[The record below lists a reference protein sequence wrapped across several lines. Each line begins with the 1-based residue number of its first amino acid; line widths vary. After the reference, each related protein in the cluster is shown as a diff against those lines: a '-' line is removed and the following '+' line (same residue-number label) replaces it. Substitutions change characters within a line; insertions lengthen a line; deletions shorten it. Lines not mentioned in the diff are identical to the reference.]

1 VTTAPA
7 LTVARVVLD
16 SPLPQLDRL
25 LDYRIP
31 PTLVDEVFEGSLVHV
46 PLRSGGR
53 QTLAYVVE
61 ISSASDYAGRLSDVS
76 DVVSSVSVLPRR
88 LYDLARTVA
97 DRQAGT
103 AADVLRLA
111 LPRRYV
117 RAEKLF
123 AARATETPVA
133 VEPGEV
139 VGVDQHAAPDARL
152 AVTVPM
158 SQRQNSRQQATTAWS
173 MTMTQLAR
181 NAVASGASAI
191 LVVPDFRDIARVV
204 ADLEADGLADVI
216 CRLDAEVEPAVRWVN
231 FLRCVRGDAV
241 VVVGSRS
248 AAYAPVARL
257 GAFVVWDDGDPVLD
271 EPMAPYAHPRDIAL
285 LRHQQEGGILAFLFL
300 SPSAHVTRLIDIDW
314 LALVDLS
321 ERPGPK
327 VIPLDEESTGGANR
341 IPAVAWQWAANALTY
356 APVLIQVPRPGFSQ
370 LSVCASCRERAQ
382 CSACSGP
389 LRRANRGAVPDCR
402 WCGRLA
408 TDITCV
414 SCGAHEVADVAPGS
428 TWTADIIGKSF
439 PNVPIVVSDGERI
452 VTSIAPTP
460 QIVVA
465 TPGAEPFCPGGYS
478 TVIILDADRQLYSDK
493 MRVVENALRLWAHAI
508 ACCGARGRVFVQ
520 GAGVRL
526 GGVLGSRAW
535 LDYMRTEVVQRSELH
550 LPPASR
556 MAHISGQ
563 PLVVARALEALP
575 ENGVYSVLGPMPDGE
590 AQVRATVLFSYAR
603 GSDVTQSLRASVVT
617 AAAARKRPGA
627 TPALRVRLD
636 DAHVGGH
643 VG

>member
-1 VTTAPA
+1 MTIAPV
-7 LTVARVVLD
+7 LSVARVVLD

-31 PTLVDEVFEGSLVHV
+31 PTLVEQVFEGSLVHV

-61 ISSASDYAGRLSDVS
+61 ITNASDYAGRLSDVS
-76 DVVSSVSVLPRR
+76 DVVSSVAVLPRR

-123 AARATETPVA
+123 AGRPLETPAAVA
-133 VEPGEV
+133 PCEVSGLAGDAVPG
-139 VGVDQHAAPDARL
+139 ARL
-152 AVTVPM
+152 AITVPM
-158 SQRQNSRQQATTAWS
+158 SQKRNSSEQATTAWS
-173 MTMTQLAR
+173 VMMTQLAR
-181 NAVASGASAI
+181 NAISSDSSAI
-191 LVVPDFRDIARVV
+191 LIVPDFRDIARVV
-204 ADLEADGLADVI
+204 ADLEADGLGDAV

-231 FLRCVRGDAV
+231 FLRCARGESV
-241 VVVGSRS
+241 IVVGSRS

-257 GAFVVWDDGDPVLD
+257 GAFVMWDDGDPVFD
-271 EPMAPYAHPRDIAL
+271 EPMAPYAHPRDIGL
-285 LRHQQEGGILAFLFL
+285 LRHQQEGGILAFLSL
-300 SPSAHVTRLIDIDW
+300 SPSAHVTRLIDIEW
-314 LALVDLS
+314 LHHVNLA

-327 VIPLDEESTGGANR
+327 VIPLDDESAGGANR
-341 IPAVAWQWAANALTY
+341 IPAVAWQWAANALPQ

-370 LSVCASCRERAQ
+370 LSVCASCRERSR
-382 CSACSGP
+382 CSGCSGP
-389 LRRANRGAVPDCR
+389 LRRASRGAVPDCR

-408 TDITCV
+408 TDITCA
-414 SCGAHEVADVAPGS
+414 SCGGHEVCDVAPGS

-508 ACCGARGRVFVQ
+508 ACCGPGGRVFVQ

-526 GGVLGSRAW
+526 GAVLGSRAW
-535 LDYMRTEVVQRSELH
+535 LDYMRTEVAQRSELH

-556 MAHISGQ
+556 MAHLSGH

-575 ENGVYSVLGPMPDGE
+575 EDGVYAVLGPMPDGD

-603 GSDVTQSLRASVVT
+603 GSDVTQRLRASVVS

-636 DAHVGGH
+636 DTHVGGH

>member
-1 VTTAPA
+1 MTNVPG
-7 LTVARVVLD
+7 LSVARVVLD

-31 PTLVDEVFEGSLVHV
+31 PSLVEQVIEGSLVHV

-61 ISSASDYAGRLSDVS
+61 ISNASDYAGRLSDVS

-88 LYDLARTVA
+88 LYDLARAVA

-117 RAEKLF
+117 RAEKVF
-123 AARATETPVA
+123 AGRPLEEAAAVPPCVVSGLAGVA
-133 VEPGEV
+133 VS
-139 VGVDQHAAPDARL
+139 DARL

-158 SQRQNSRQQATTAWS
+158 SQRQNSHDLPTTAWS
-173 MTMTQLAR
+173 MTMTQVAR
-181 NAVASGASAI
+181 NAIASGSSAI

-204 ADLEADGLADVI
+204 ADVEAEGMADFI

-231 FLRCVRGDAV
+231 FLRCVRGDSV
-241 VVVGSRS
+241 IVIGSRS

-257 GAFVVWDDGDPVLD
+257 GAFVIWDDGDPVLD
-271 EPMAPYAHPRDIAL
+271 EPMAPYAHPRDVAL
-285 LRHQQEGGILAFLFL
+285 LRHQREGGVLAFLSL

-314 LALVDLS
+314 LSHVNLS
-321 ERPGPK
+321 ERPGPT
-327 VIPLDEESTGGANR
+327 VIPLDDESAGGSHR
-341 IPAVAWQWAANALTY
+341 IPAVAWQWAAKALTQ

-382 CSACSGP
+382 CSGCGGP
-389 LRRANRGAVPDCR
+389 LRRATRGAVPDCR

-408 TDITCV
+408 TNITCA
-414 SCGAHEVADVAPGS
+414 SCGAHEVSDVAPGS
-428 TWTADIIGKSF
+428 TLTADIIGKSF

-478 TVIILDADRQLYSDK
+478 TVIILDAERQLFSDK

-508 ACCGARGRVFVQ
+508 ACCSPEGRVYVQ
-520 GAGVRL
+520 GAGIRL
-526 GGVLGSRAW
+526 GAVLGSRAW
-535 LDYMRTEVVQRSELH
+535 LEYMRTEVAQRTELH

-556 MAHISGQ
+556 MAQVSGQ

-575 ENGVYSVLGPMPDGE
+575 GDGIYSVLGPMPDGE

-627 TPALRVRLD
+627 TPGLRVRLD

-643 VG
+643 VS

>member
-1 VTTAPA
+1 M
-7 LTVARVVLD
+7 LSVARVVLD

-31 PTLVDEVFEGSLVHV
+31 PSLLEQVVEGSLVHV

-53 QTLAYVVE
+53 QTLAYV
-61 ISSASDYAGRLSDVS
+61 IDITNASDYAGRLSDVS
-76 DVVSSVSVLPRR
+76 DVVSSVAVLPRR
-88 LYDLARTVA
+88 LYDLARAVA

-123 AARATETPVA
+123 ATKPPEVPVA
-133 VEPGEV
+133 VAPCELSGL
-139 VGVDQHAAPDARL
+139 GGQAAPGSRL
-152 AVTVPM
+152 AITVSM
-158 SQRQNSRQQATTAWS
+158 SQQRNSEGHHTTAWS
-173 MTMTQLAR
+173 IMMTQFAR
-181 NAVASGASAI
+181 NAIASASSAI
-191 LVVPDFRDIARVV
+191 LIVPDFRDIARVV
-204 ADLEADGLADVI
+204 ADLEAEGLGDLV

-231 FLRCVRGDAV
+231 FLRCVRGDSV
-241 VVVGSRS
+241 IVVGSRS

-257 GAFVVWDDGDPVLD
+257 GVLVMWDDGDPVLD

-285 LRHQQEGGILAFLFL
+285 LRHQQEGGILAFLSL
-300 SPSAHVTRLIDIDW
+300 SPSAHVTRLVDIEW
-314 LALVDLS
+314 LSHVNLS

-327 VIPLDEESTGGANR
+327 VIPLDDDMEGGSNR
-341 IPAVAWQWAANALTY
+341 IPAVAWQWAANAVGE

-370 LSVCASCRERAQ
+370 LSVCASCRERSQ

-389 LRRANRGAVPDCR
+389 LRRASRGAIPDCR

-408 TDITCV
+408 TEITCA
-414 SCGAHEVADVAPGS
+414 SCGAHEVSDVSPGS

-452 VTSIAPTP
+452 VTSISPTP

-508 ACCGARGRVFVQ
+508 ACCGPTGRVFVQ

-526 GGVLGSRAW
+526 GAVLGSRTW
-535 LDYMRTEVVQRSELH
+535 FDYMRTEVAQRTELH

-556 MAHISGQ
+556 MAHVSGHPQ
-563 PLVVARALEALP
+563 VVARALAALP
-575 ENGVYSVLGPMPDGE
+575 TDGVYSVLGPMPDGDG
-590 AQVRATVLFSYAR
+590 QVRATVLFSYAR
-603 GSDVTQSLRASVVT
+603 GSDVTQSLRASVVA

-636 DAHVGGH
+636 DSHVGGT